1 MPGYQNGQ
9 AKLIRSNQ
17 QVEVIVPTDGII
29 TAGVSSA
36 AVQLERISHSS
47 YPWGVSVQVIFSATP
62 GTFEIDVQTSDTD
75 VDGTYVSQSATIT
88 TVNAGFVGRVELVNF
103 WAKFLRVNFKT
114 FPNSV
119 TATVLVTR

>member
-9 AKLIRSNQ
+9 AKLLRTNQ
-17 QVEVIVPTDGII
+17 QAEVIVPTDGVIV
-29 TAGVSSA
+29 AGTSSS
-36 AVQLERISHSS
+36 AVQLDRISHSF

-62 GTFEIDVQTSDTD
+62 GTFEVDVQTSDTD
-75 VDGTYVSQSATIT
+75 VDGTYVSQSSTIT
-88 TVNAGFVGRVELVNF
+88 AVNAGFAGRVELVNF

-114 FPNSV
+114 FPNAI